1 MNDQN
6 DRRVPRGLGPE
17 HDTPLLDQHAEAMFR
32 YYHEPPTLAEH
43 AEMVKLDPMAGVPL
57 RGWPRV
63 GLGRVPG
70 WVTRRLGAAAP
81 PPAGGQAVMDERLHA
96 ALVRFL
102 AGPIAEPRALDDAQ
116 TDIETL
122 LSVIDAA
129 GYAVVPKEPNEAM
142 LAEAK
147 IRSAYLWRAM
157 LTAAKEER

>member
-1 MNDQN
+1 
-6 DRRVPRGLGPE
+6 
-17 HDTPLLDQHAEAMFR
+17 
-32 YYHEPPTLAEH
+32 
-43 AEMVKLDPMAGVPL
+43 
-57 RGWPRV
+57 
-63 GLGRVPG
+63 
-70 WVTRRLGAAAP
+70 
-81 PPAGGQAVMDERLHA
+81 MDERLHA

-116 TDIETL
+116 SDIETL